1 MIQEKVAIMMSM
13 MKYKNYEH
21 LGIKKLYEMTDQLWF
36 EKSQQKN
43 RHHFYIEMY
52 YVGDNGI
59 KL

>member
-1 MIQEKVAIMMSM
+1 MSM